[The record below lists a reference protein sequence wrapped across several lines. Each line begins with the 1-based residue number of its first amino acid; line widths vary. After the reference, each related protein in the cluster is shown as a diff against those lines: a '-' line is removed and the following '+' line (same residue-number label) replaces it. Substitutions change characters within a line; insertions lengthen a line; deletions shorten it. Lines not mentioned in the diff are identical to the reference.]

1 MAKTLENAE
10 FLTKINSYESLEK
23 NFNLITENLEQK
35 KNQINQ
41 SLKPLIF
48 KYENQLRITE
58 LEIKSL
64 ENDIKL
70 GDQRYFAQSSD
81 LKKINSL
88 WADTKGELRL
98 ERGKLLQ
105 IMGEKNELGAR
116 EAALVGQVKDLVGLV
131 KGMEREKDQW
141 KFERENFLGKYG
153 LLQDRNFEL
162 ERGLSKAAN
171 ETQVLRD
178 RNFVL
183 KKDFEL
189 NMVNIENLHKANHM
203 GGGCEGMEA
212 LQE

>member
-203 GGGCEGMEA
+203 GGVCEGMDA